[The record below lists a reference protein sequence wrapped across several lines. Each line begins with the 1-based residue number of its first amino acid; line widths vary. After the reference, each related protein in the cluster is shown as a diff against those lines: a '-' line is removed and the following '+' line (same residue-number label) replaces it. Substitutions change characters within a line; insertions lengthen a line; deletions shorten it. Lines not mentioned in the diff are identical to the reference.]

1 MWRVCWLPKELLPSQ
16 EGLYCMKLSSQS
28 VCYLSL
34 DIQFLFLVFTEEVL
48 FLCTHKHRTLTML
61 FSIMQN
67 ISSSLYT
74 TILEL
79 LLPGAAEF
87 SVSVTKWL
95 TGT

>member
-1 MWRVCWLPKELLPSQ
+1 
-16 EGLYCMKLSSQS
+16 MKLSSQS